1 MAKQTNWELIDGNPP
16 AGISRLRVPGGW
28 LICVL
33 TNEFGASAAETDQ
46 RFPAAAG
53 VTFYPDPMHA
63 WDDKSRS

>member
-1 MAKQTNWELIDGNPP
+1 MSKQTNWELIDSNPP
-16 AGISRLRVPGGW
+16 TGISRLRVPGGW

-33 TNEFGASAAETDQ
+33 TNELRATTAGMDQ
-46 RFPAAAG
+46 HFPAAAA